1 MNVRSAL
8 PRDLPEEAL
17 VVLRN
22 PTGKY
27 EITEPA
33 VVNSINSANSNTA
46 EQADNS
52 GKEPP
57 RKKSKKNAA
66 SDTPAGPKTK
76 IITEMDYVTMLNRTL
91 PDDIRILGW
100 CEVTEEFSA
109 RFSASDRKYRYFFP
123 RKTLNIAAMQQ
134 AATYLLGNHDCRNLC
149 KMDIANVTNFRRD
162 IYSAEIKKFEPNRYD
177 DLYSIVHGTSSGDSC
192 SSSTTDLVDGP
203 DTMYMLEIKG
213 IAFLWHM
220 VRCIMAVLFMVG
232 EGLEQPEVV
241 KRLLDI
247 EHCTGKPPYTLAN
260 EFPLVLHECGFD
272 NLRIPRQPRHLWQL
286 TAHYER
292 ILEGHLVSA
301 ARVRNS
307 LELVKKSVVGKEEV
321 AEFVEVLVEKETFS
335 AKRAGY
341 QNATF
346 QQRAGLPITAAASA
360 ASAATTPPA
369 PASTNNSSSSS
380 SSNNGTGEVVVWKDV
395 LERVKSD
402 WNLQP
407 IEKYV
412 PHVPLMQVCILASI
426 LYYYHTFTHINH
438 SLFAETPGRQL
449 RSKSCFVSGWKE
461 GI

>member
-1 MNVRSAL
+1 MYATKFASFNIAGVLQVISVNVRSAL

-17 VVLRN
+17 IALRN
-22 PTGKY
+22 PAGKY

-33 VVNSINSANSNTA
+33 VVHNANTA

-57 RKKSKKNAA
+57 RKKSKKNAS
-66 SDTPAGPKTK
+66 SDPPAGPKTK
-76 IITEMDYVTMLNRTL
+76 TITEMDYVTMLNRTL

-123 RKTLNIAAMQQ
+123 RKTLNIEAMQQ
-134 AATYLLGNHDCRNLC
+134 AATYLLGNHDFRNLC

-162 IYSAEIKKFEPNRYD
+162 IYSAEIMKFEPNRYE
-177 DLYSIVHGTSSGDSC
+177 DLYSIVHGISTSSADVR
-192 SSSTTDLVDGP
+192 TNDLVDGP

-241 KRLLDI
+241 QRLLDI
-247 EHCTGKPPYTLAN
+247 ERCTGKPPYTLAN

-307 LELVKKSVVGKEEV
+307 LELVKKSVVGKEEI

-346 QQRAGLPITAAASA
+346 QQRAGLPVTAAAGAGTPVPTTKVVSNA
-360 ASAATTPPA
+360 AAT
-369 PASTNNSSSSS
+369 SKGSIH
-380 SSNNGTGEVVVWKDV
+380 SNKPGEVVVWKDV

-412 PHVPLMQVCILASI
+412 PHVPLMQVG
-426 LYYYHTFTHINH
+426 TF
-438 SLFAETPGRQL
+438 A
-449 RSKSCFVSGWKE
+449 FVVNVFV
-461 GI
+461 

>member
-1 MNVRSAL
+1 M

-33 VVNSINSANSNTA
+33 VVNNDNRANSTTA
-46 EQADNS
+46 EQTDNS

-134 AATYLLGNHDCRNLC
+134 AATYLLGNHDFRNLC

-162 IYSAEIKKFEPNRYD
+162 IYSAEIKKFEPNRYE
-177 DLYSIVHGTSSGDSC
+177 DLYCIVHGTGSGDSNC
-192 SSSTTDLVDGP
+192 NSTSTTDLGDGP

-346 QQRAGLPITAAASA
+346 QQRAGLPITAAATSPV
-360 ASAATTPPA
+360 TT
-369 PASTNNSSSSS
+369 STNNSST
-380 SSNNGTGEVVVWKDV
+380 SNNGTGEVLVWKDV

-412 PHVPLMQVCILASI
+412 PHVPLMQVCILGSE
-426 LYYYHTFTHINH
+426 LHIF
-438 SLFAETPGRQL
+438 SSYFKPKLPLFVCRDARRTVT
-449 RSKSCFVSGWKE
+449 K
-461 GI
+461 